1 MSKYKVNILHVVAS
15 MNRGGAETFV
25 MNVFRAI
32 DRNKF
37 QFYFLCFSN
46 KHFDYED
53 EIKQLG
59 GEIIRIPDVKEVGI
73 VSHIKAI
80 KSVIK
85 DNEINIV
92 HAHTYYNSV
101 FSLIAAKKAGVSTR
115 IVHSHSTTSEVSPS
129 LVKKI
134 YFALSKFAIRHYATK
149 RIACAK
155 EAGYALF
162 GRDNNFIVI
171 NNGIDLPRFSYSSA
185 VRKKVRAK
193 LNIPQNAT
201 VLLNVARFYE
211 VKNHSFIIDIFS
223 EYHKNYPNSYLI
235 LVGDGPLRSTI
246 KNKVS
251 RLGLSRYVIFTGVIA
266 DTEKMYSAA
275 DVFVMPSL
283 FEGLPVVLIEAQANK
298 LPCVISSAIDHDVKL
313 SAEVAFL
320 DLSLGAARWSD
331 EISRIMQGGRSKKIS
346 SELCNQYDIRH
357 ITDNLVKIYR
367 GEPSE

>member
-101 FSLIAAKKAGVSTR
+101 FSLIAAKKSRG
-115 IVHSHSTTSEVSPS
+115 
-129 LVKKI
+129 I
-134 YFALSKFAIRHYATK
+134 Y
-149 RIACAK
+149 
-155 EAGYALF
+155 
-162 GRDNNFIVI
+162 
-171 NNGIDLPRFSYSSA
+171 
-185 VRKKVRAK
+185 
-193 LNIPQNAT
+193 
-201 VLLNVARFYE
+201 
-211 VKNHSFIIDIFS
+211 
-223 EYHKNYPNSYLI
+223 
-235 LVGDGPLRSTI
+235 
-246 KNKVS
+246 
-251 RLGLSRYVIFTGVIA
+251 
-266 DTEKMYSAA
+266 
-275 DVFVMPSL
+275 
-283 FEGLPVVLIEAQANK
+283 
-298 LPCVISSAIDHDVKL
+298 
-313 SAEVAFL
+313 
-320 DLSLGAARWSD
+320 
-331 EISRIMQGGRSKKIS
+331 
-346 SELCNQYDIRH
+346 
-357 ITDNLVKIYR
+357 
-367 GEPSE
+367 